1 MHLRL
6 IKQLKNRSALILTCI
21 LCELSSSR
29 CWALDLKSERKARTV
44 SLPSFFKA
52 LIIDFIFTPLLLR
65 LTARAYHF
73 EEPFSTTDRDSAES
87 SAHDPAAAASPKTS
101 ASASAH
107 TRALTQPRPSQ
118 TSPLW
123 LAFSLPWG
131 RDYRHNCPAE
141 QEENVIQYNL
151 CVTRTESWTLKKLG
165 GKKL

>member
-1 MHLRL
+1 M
-6 IKQLKNRSALILTCI
+6 
-21 LCELSSSR
+21 
-29 CWALDLKSERKARTV
+29 KSERKARTV

-118 TSPLW
+118 NLSSLTRFLSPMGKRLS
-123 LAFSLPWG
+123 AQLPSRAG
-131 RDYRHNCPAE
+131 GECDSIQSVCYKNRKLDF
-141 QEENVIQYNL
+141 EEAWWKKVVVNVPQIKDERY
-151 CVTRTESWTLKKLG
+151 
-165 GKKL
+165 